1 MATQSLDDTFTLTAV
16 DPKKPTRARPSA
28 RRPAGRRTSIS
39 TVLCWIAL
47 TALLIIT
54 VFPFLWML
62 RTAATPNADIFSG
75 SLAPVPDHP
84 TLINFLRVLG
94 LTTPEQNIAA
104 GGTGAQVDF
113 FLYLRNSLIFTAA
126 LVVGQVGFSALAAYA
141 FARLRFRGR
150 DVLFTIFLSALMVPP
165 IFTVLPN
172 FVLMRNLGWINTFA
186 GLLAPYLLMTPFA
199 IFFLRQFFLAIPR
212 EIEEAA
218 LLDGAGR
225 FTILTR
231 VIMPMAAAPLAT
243 LAIITAA
250 NAWNEYLW
258 PQLIGRAPDVRLL
271 NVAVATFAQSS
282 PSTSP
287 DWAGLM
293 AAASLQ
299 VIPMVLLLILFG
311 RRIINSLG
319 FTGVK

>member
-1 MATQSLDDTFTLTAV
+1 MTSTV
-16 DPKKPTRARPSA
+16 TRRRPRPST
-28 RRPAGRRTSIS
+28 G
-39 TVLCWIAL
+39 TVLSWVAL
-47 TALLIIT
+47 VLLLVAT
-54 VFPFLWML
+54 LFPFVWML
-62 RTAATPNADIFSG
+62 RTAFTANSDIFSG
-75 SLAPVPDHP
+75 SMAVVPEDP
-84 TLINFLRVLG
+84 TIINFKRVLG
-94 LTTPEQNIAA
+94 LATVEEGLAA

-126 LVVGQVGFSALAAYA
+126 LVVGQVGFSSLAAYA

-150 DVLFTIFLSALMVPP
+150 DLIFTVFLSALMVPP

-172 FVLMRNLGWINTFA
+172 FVLMRSLGWIDTFA

-218 LLDGAGR
+218 ILDGAGR
-225 FTILTR
+225 FRIFAQ
-231 VIMPMAAAPLAT
+231 VIAPMAAPAIST
-243 LAIITAA
+243 LAIITAVT
-250 NAWNEYLW
+250 AWNEYLW
-258 PQLIGRAPDVRLL
+258 PQLVGRAPEVRLL
-271 NVAVATFAQSS
+271 NVAVAAFAQSS

-299 VIPMVLLLILFG
+299 VIPMIILLLLFG
-311 RRIINSLG
+311 RKIINSLG

>member
-1 MATQSLDDTFTLTAV
+1 MATTT
-16 DPKKPTRARPSA
+16 PTRALTTKRP
-28 RRPAGRRTSIS
+28 RPRPTAS
-39 TVLCWIAL
+39 TIVAWVAL
-47 TALLIIT
+47 GILLIIT
-54 VFPFLWML
+54 IFPFVWML
-62 RTAATPNADIFSG
+62 RTAFTSNSDIFSG
-75 SLAPVPDHP
+75 SLSPIPEDP
-84 TLINFLRVLG
+84 TLVNFRRVLG
-94 LTTPEQNIAA
+94 IASTEESLAA
-104 GGTGAQVDF
+104 GGSGSNVDF

-126 LVVGQVGFSALAAYA
+126 LVIGQVGFSSLAAYA

-150 DVLFTIFLSALMVPP
+150 DALFALFLSGLMVPP

-172 FVLMRNLGWINTFA
+172 FVLIRNLGWIDTFA

-199 IFFLRQFFLAIPR
+199 IFFLRQFFLGIPR

-218 LLDGAGR
+218 ILDGAGPFR
-225 FTILTR
+225 IFSR
-231 VIMPMAAAPLAT
+231 VIMPMSTAPVAT
-243 LAIITAA
+243 LAIITAVT
-250 NAWNEYLW
+250 AWNEYLW
-258 PQLIGRAPDVRLL
+258 PQLVGKAPDVRLL

-299 VIPMVLLLILFG
+299 VIPMIILLLLFG